1 MKEAE
6 EEKMTKTGT
15 TNLSKNYTKAKF
27 EDCKMQNHVCCMCAN
42 IWSLSSGESKPAR
55 RNKNLTS
62 PP

>member
-27 EDCKMQNHVCCMCAN
+27 EDHKMQNHVCCMCAN

-55 RNKNLTS
+55 RNENLTS